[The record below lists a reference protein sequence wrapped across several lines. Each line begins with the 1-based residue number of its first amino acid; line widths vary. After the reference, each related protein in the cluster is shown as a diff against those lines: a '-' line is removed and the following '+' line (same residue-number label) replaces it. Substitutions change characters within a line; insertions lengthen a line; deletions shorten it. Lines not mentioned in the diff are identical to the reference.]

1 MNTGNFCYGIQN
13 FQSLRYFFLIP
24 ITDFSIRHNRFVQT
38 AVQSKSRVH
47 LHFLYPW
54 LSDPYVHLCRVQTK
68 YQYKVALL
76 KNWGMKLA
84 RYGIIPYLCNED
96 SVANDYRFLARR
108 RGSILRP
115 LWLYIYGE
123 LKPKS
128 LYYFS
133 FKKCVLMAESD
144 VTLTLG
150 GGDI

>member
-1 MNTGNFCYGIQN
+1 
-13 FQSLRYFFLIP
+13 
-24 ITDFSIRHNRFVQT
+24 
-38 AVQSKSRVH
+38 
-47 LHFLYPW
+47 
-54 LSDPYVHLCRVQTK
+54 
-68 YQYKVALL
+68 
-76 KNWGMKLA
+76 MKLA

-108 RGSILRP
+108 RGSIL
-115 LWLYIYGE
+115 LFLCLYIYGV

-150 GGDI
+150 GGDIQFLWEIEM